1 MTQPFTLKCM
11 AGLVLASM
19 CMAGSAA
26 VYADD
31 VFGGSSSAAQN
42 SLNDRIAALEKQLK
56 ELQDKGLITGAAG
69 APGAASGAQAQLKLT
84 PPPPPPPGLE
94 GLPDG
99 GKTAREQVIV
109 EKDLTYQVIGHVNGE
124 LLVRDGDSRYLMTE
138 KELHAYLKTRRQNIV
153 QQLRYQAVSDGDAAK
168 LSFPD
173 LAPPPPPPDPN
184 TPTVNAGAPATQAGD
199 AKSGKTAAGAQPAA
213 GAVKPAQPTV
223 PAVTQG
229 KPSPLY
235 GNAPAPKPAVKKN

>member
-1 MTQPFTLKCM
+1 MTQPFTLKRM

-19 CMAGSAA
+19 CMAGSAG

-31 VFGGSSSAAQN
+31 VFGGAQSAAQN
-42 SLNDRIAALEKQLK
+42 SLNDRIATLEKQLK
-56 ELQDKGLITGAAG
+56 ELQEKGLVSGVAG
-69 APGAASGAQAQLKLT
+69 APGAASAAPAPLKLT

-99 GKTAREQVIV
+99 GKTAREQAIV
-109 EKDLTYQVIGHVNGE
+109 EKDLTYQVIGHVNGQ
-124 LLVRDGDSRYLMTE
+124 LLVRDGDARYLMSE

-173 LAPPPPPPDPN
+173 LTPPPPPPDPN
-184 TPTVNAGAPATQAGD
+184 TPTVNAGAPVTPAGSAKPAPD
-199 AKSGKTAAGAQPAA
+199 AAAGAHPAVA
-213 GAVKPAQPTV
+213 AVKPMV
-223 PAVTQG
+223 PPVTQG
-229 KPSPLY
+229 KASPLY
-235 GNAPAPKPAVKKN
+235 GNAPAAKPAVTKN